1 MMGQQAVLLVLMFAV
16 GGVAGHQLARSSDAE
31 AAVAQAEAD
40 TDEVVRQSEATI
52 ETVIKYV
59 DRVRVIRESGETI
72 IKEVPVYVE
81 SDACDWGAGLISVLD
96 SAAEGMPVSGA
107 TEHTDATTGRIK
119 AANAAKIV
127 AENYAIYHQ
136 VAAQLASLQDWI
148 LKQSAPT
155 SITGKSS
162 QDLVFSS
169 PK

>member
-1 MMGQQAVLLVLMFAV
+1 MLRIFLLILMFSLSGVV
-16 GGVAGHQLARSSDAE
+16 GYQFARNNAKQ
-31 AAVAQAEAD
+31 AAIAQAMEDTKEA
-40 TDEVVRQSEATI
+40 VHQSEATI

-59 DRVRVIRESGETI
+59 DRVRVIRESGEAI

-96 SAAEGMPVSGA
+96 SAAKGMPVSGA
-107 TEHTDATTGRIK
+107 TEHTDEATDRIK

-148 LKQSAPT
+148 LKQSAPH
-155 SITGKSS
+155 
-162 QDLVFSS
+162 
-169 PK
+169 P